1 MNNKHHPGNSP
12 VWEPSRS
19 FIDCLSAHTHHFHW
33 QYAVIGWDSLV
44 LFLVFSLFPIGV
56 MWSSVR
62 VFFFSV
68 QQHRSSVCRGPE
80 RGSKLMGIVEHNRGY
95 YGCV

>member
-19 FIDCLSAHTHHFHW
+19 FIDCLSAHTHHFYW

-44 LFLVFSLFPIGV
+44 LFLFFSLPYL
-56 MWSSVR
+56 
-62 VFFFSV
+62 
-68 QQHRSSVCRGPE
+68 E
-80 RGSKLMGIVEHNRGY
+80 
-95 YGCV
+95 